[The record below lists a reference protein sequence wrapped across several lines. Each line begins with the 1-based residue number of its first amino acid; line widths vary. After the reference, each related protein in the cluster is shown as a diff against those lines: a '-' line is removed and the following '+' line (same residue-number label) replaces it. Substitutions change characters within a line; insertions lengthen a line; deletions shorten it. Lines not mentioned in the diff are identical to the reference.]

1 MSLPEGSL
9 YHLSSE
15 EQQESACMKN
25 WESKLMLDYESF
37 IIFSRILMD
46 KIAKLAQCVINPGR
60 NSIPTGSFTD
70 HKAFFL
76 ESRNIPFVPN
86 EKYAK
91 LIREQTVWYDLS
103 LATIRDKVITHGN
116 ARMRLIPSYGHELR
130 NSRPYVRPVKMVR
143 VSSFKEQNDKIYDI
157 KKKYET
163 DYPELKKISNLW
175 EVLDYILSNN
185 VKLSKQDISEV
196 TRIIDSTGARLPDL
210 RIIANNITKF
220 LCDLYEALR

>member
-1 MSLPEGSL
+1 MIFVARLVFLLDLGEFTWSNPLKKLYEEKKNLACSSFYNIYLDYHEYLFFLPIIWNRLREDYSNFNKYSNVQDKIIEKAMSLPEGSL

-15 EQQESACMKN
+15 EQQESAYMKN

-91 LIREQTVWYDLS
+91 LIREQTV
-103 LATIRDKVITHGN
+103 
-116 ARMRLIPSYGHELR
+116 
-130 NSRPYVRPVKMVR
+130 
-143 VSSFKEQNDKIYDI
+143 
-157 KKKYET
+157 
-163 DYPELKKISNLW
+163 
-175 EVLDYILSNN
+175 
-185 VKLSKQDISEV
+185 
-196 TRIIDSTGARLPDL
+196 
-210 RIIANNITKF
+210 
-220 LCDLYEALR
+220 

>member
-1 MSLPEGSL
+1 
-9 YHLSSE
+9 
-15 EQQESACMKN
+15 
-25 WESKLMLDYESF
+25 
-37 IIFSRILMD
+37 
-46 KIAKLAQCVINPGR
+46 
-60 NSIPTGSFTD
+60 
-70 HKAFFL
+70 
-76 ESRNIPFVPN
+76 
-86 EKYAK
+86 
-91 LIREQTVWYDLS
+91 
-103 LATIRDKVITHGN
+103 
-116 ARMRLIPSYGHELR
+116 MRLIPSYGHELR

-210 RIIANNITKF
+210 RILANNITKF